1 VTPVVTEAVPEATV
15 TRRAQAAVLAVFALN
30 GLIMATW
37 ISRVPATRDHLDLA
51 SSRLGLVL
59 LAMSGGAVVA
69 LPLAGAVVTRLG
81 AARTVQVAAAVAA
94 TGLVLFGLAPGVPV
108 LALGLLLMGVG
119 SGTWD
124 VAMNVQGAEVE
135 RRLGRAV
142 MPHFHAAFSL
152 GTVAG
157 ALLGAATNAVDLAT
171 PAHLLPVAAVALVIT
186 LLACRSFL
194 PAAAERPAAERPPR
208 RNPLAAWREPR
219 TVLVGVLVLTFAF
232 TEGSANDW
240 LALALVDG
248 YRTSNSGGVLG
259 FAVFVAAMTVGRVLG
274 VRLLDRYGRV
284 VVLRL
289 TAAFAVAG
297 LLLVLL
303 GSSLPVAMAGAVL
316 WGLGASLGFPVG
328 MSAAADDPEHAA
340 ARVSVVSSIGYTAF
354 LGGPPLIGF
363 LADHVGVRDALWV
376 VLGVLAVAVFAAS
389 AARPPR
395 PPRPAHEEVR

>member
-1 VTPVVTEAVPEATV
+1 VTPVAAAEAAADVTV
-15 TRRAQAAVLAVFALN
+15 TRRARAAVLTVFALN
-30 GLIMATW
+30 GLIMASW
-37 ISRVPATRDHLDLA
+37 ISRVPASRDRLELA
-51 SSRLGLVL
+51 SSRVGLVL
-59 LAMSGGAVVA
+59 LAMSGGAVLA
-69 LPLAGAVVTRLG
+69 LPLAGTVVTRLG
-81 AARTVQVAAAVAA
+81 AARTVQVGALVTAA
-94 TGLVLFGLAPGVPV
+94 GLVLFGIAPGVPV
-108 LALGLLLMGVG
+108 LVLGLFLMGVG
-119 SGTWD
+119 SGSWD
-124 VAMNVQGAEVE
+124 VAMNIQGAAVE

-157 ALLGAATNAVDLAT
+157 ALLGAATNALDVPT
-171 PAHLLPVAAVALVIT
+171 PAHLLPVAVVALVVT

-194 PAAAERPAAERPPR
+194 PVAPEPPAAERPPR

-219 TVLVGVLVLTFAF
+219 TLLIGVLVLTFAF

-248 YRTSNSGGVLG
+248 YHTSNSGGVLG
-259 FAVFVAAMTVGRVLG
+259 FAVFVAAMTLGRVLG

-303 GSSLPVAMAGAVL
+303 GGSLPVAMVGAVL

-328 MSAAADDPEHAA
+328 MSAAADDPGHAA

-376 VLGVLAVAVFAAS
+376 VLAVLAVAVVAAA
-389 AARPPR
+389 AARAPQPL
-395 PPRPAHEEVR
+395 EEVSR

>member
-1 VTPVVTEAVPEATV
+1 VTATV
-15 TRRAQAAVLAVFALN
+15 PAVSAPASVSRARAAVFTVFALN
-30 GLIMATW
+30 GLIMASW
-37 ISRVPATRDHLDLA
+37 ISRVPATRDRLDLA
-51 SSRLGLVL
+51 SSEIGLVL
-59 LAMSGGAVVA
+59 LAMSGGAVLS
-69 LPLAGAVVTRLG
+69 LPLAGAVIARIG
-81 AARTVQVAAAVAA
+81 PARTVRYGATLCA
-94 TGLVLFGLAPGVPV
+94 TGLVLFGIAPGVPV

-119 SGTWD
+119 SGSWD
-124 VAMNVQGAEVE
+124 VAMNVEGAEVE
-135 RRLGRAV
+135 RGLGRAV

-152 GTVAG
+152 GTVGG
-157 ALLGAATNAVDLAT
+157 ALVGAAANALGVAT
-171 PAHLLPVAAVALVIT
+171 PTHLLPIAVISLAVTWVA
-186 LLACRSFL
+186 CGRFL
-194 PAAAERPAAERPPR
+194 PALAEHPDGQPKPR
-208 RNPLAAWREPR
+208 RSALAAWREPR

-248 YRTSNSGGVLG
+248 YHVSNSRGVLG

-274 VRLLDRYGRV
+274 VQLLDRLGRV

-289 TAAFAVAG
+289 TAGLAVGG
-297 LLLVLL
+297 LLLVLVG
-303 GSSLPVAMAGAVL
+303 GSVPVAMAGAVL

-376 VLGVLAVAVFAAS
+376 VLAVLAVAVVVAS
-389 AARPPR
+389 AARPER
-395 PPRPAHEEVR
+395 AEVAAR

>member
-1 VTPVVTEAVPEATV
+1 VTPVAAPEAADLTV
-15 TRRAQAAVLAVFALN
+15 TRHARAAVLTVFALN
-30 GLIMATW
+30 GLIMASW
-37 ISRVPATRDHLDLA
+37 ISRVPASRDRLELA
-51 SSRLGLVL
+51 SSRVGLVL
-59 LAMSGGAVVA
+59 LAMSGGAVLA
-69 LPLAGAVVTRLG
+69 LPLAGTVVTRLG
-81 AARTVQVAAAVAA
+81 AARTVQLGALVTAA
-94 TGLVLFGLAPGVPV
+94 GLVLFGVAPGVPV
-108 LALGLLLMGVG
+108 LVLGLFLMGVG
-119 SGTWD
+119 SGSWD
-124 VAMNVQGAEVE
+124 VAMNIQGAAVE

-157 ALLGAATNAVDLAT
+157 ALLGAATNALDVAT
-171 PAHLLPVAAVALVIT
+171 PAHLLPVAVVALVVT

-194 PAAAERPAAERPPR
+194 PAAPEPAGAERPPR

-219 TVLVGVLVLTFAF
+219 TLLIGVLVLTFAF

-248 YRTSNSGGVLG
+248 YHTSNSGGVLG
-259 FAVFVAAMTVGRVLG
+259 FAVFVAAMTLGRVLG

-303 GSSLPVAMAGAVL
+303 GGSLPVAMAGAVL

-376 VLGVLAVAVFAAS
+376 VLAVLAVAVVAAS
-389 AARPPR
+389 AARAPQPL
-395 PPRPAHEEVR
+395 EEVSR

>member
-1 VTPVVTEAVPEATV
+1 VTPVVTEAVAEATV
-15 TRRAQAAVLAVFALN
+15 VSRARAAVLTVFALN
-30 GLIMATW
+30 GLIMASW
-37 ISRVPATRDHLDLA
+37 ISRVPATRDRLDLA

-59 LAMSGGAVVA
+59 LAMSGGAVLA
-69 LPLAGAVVTRLG
+69 LPLAGVVVNRLG
-81 AARTVQVAAAVAA
+81 AARTVQSAAVVAAA
-94 TGLVLFGLAPGVPV
+94 GLVLFGVAPGVPV
-108 LALGLLLMGVG
+108 LVLGLLLMGVG

-124 VAMNVQGAEVE
+124 VAMNIEGAEVE

-157 ALLGAATNAVDLAT
+157 ALLGAATNALDVAT
-171 PAHLLPVAAVALVIT
+171 PVHLLPVAVVALVIT
-186 LLACRSFL
+186 VLACRSFL
-194 PAAAERPAAERPPR
+194 PVVPERPEAERAPR
-208 RNPLAAWREPR
+208 RNALAAWAEPR
-219 TVLVGVLVLTFAF
+219 TLLVGVLVLTFAF

-248 YRTSNSGGVLG
+248 YGTSNSGGVLG
-259 FAVFVAAMTVGRVLG
+259 FAVFVTAMTVGRVLG

-284 VVLRL
+284 TMLRL
-289 TAAFAVAG
+289 TAALAVAG

-303 GSSLPVAMAGAVL
+303 GNSLPLAMAGAVL

-376 VLGVLAVAVFAAS
+376 VLAVLALAVFVAA
-389 AARPPR
+389 AARPL
-395 PPRPAHEEVR
+395 RPASEAVR